1 MRIITTKETS
11 MPEIALRASLVRR
24 PRRLRRT
31 GNLRRLVRETRL
43 YPAGFVA
50 PLFVRAGR
58 GVREPIT
65 SLPGQVR
72 FSPDELDREADRLV
86 ELGIGAILLFGVTDK
101 KDPNASQAYADDGIV
116 QESLRTLRR
125 QHPALV
131 IMTDVCL
138 CGYTDHGHCG
148 VVRGGQVDN
157 DATLD
162 LLARTATSHAAA
174 GADIVA
180 PSAMMDGQVGVIREA
195 LDAAGCA
202 DIAVMA
208 YAAKHASAFYGPFR
222 EAAGSAPQF
231 GDRRSYQMDPA
242 NVREALRE
250 IALDVEQGADI
261 IMVKPALAYLDV
273 IRAARE
279 TVSLPVAAYWVSG
292 EYAMLKAA
300 AERGWLDERRAVL
313 EVLTAIRR
321 AGADFILTYAAADA
335 ARWLTEDEA

>member
-1 MRIITTKETS
+1 
-11 MPEIALRASLVRR
+11 MPEIALRGKLVRR

-31 GNLRRLVRETRL
+31 EALRTLVRETRL
-43 YPAGFVA
+43 HPSGFVA

-58 GVREPIT
+58 GVREPIQ

-72 FSPDELDREADRLV
+72 VSPDELNREV
-86 ELGIGAILLFGVTDK
+86 EQLLALGVGAVLLFGIPDH
-101 KDPNASQAYADDGIV
+101 KDPEAAGAYAEDGVV
-116 QESLRTLRR
+116 QQAVRELRR
-125 QHPALV
+125 RHPSLV

-148 VVRGGQVDN
+148 VVVGGEVDN
-157 DATLD
+157 DATLE
-162 LLARTATSHAAA
+162 LLARTAVSHAAA
-174 GADIVA
+174 GADFVA
-180 PSAMMDGQVGVIREA
+180 PSAMMDGQVGAIREA
-195 LDAAGCA
+195 LDAAGWT
-202 DIAVMA
+202 DVAVMA

-222 EAAGSAPQF
+222 EAAASAPQF

-250 IALDVEQGADI
+250 IALDVEEGADVV
-261 IMVKPALAYLDV
+261 MVKPALAYLDV

-279 TVSLPVAAYWVSG
+279 ATMLPLAAYWVSG

-300 AERGWLDERRAVL
+300 AAQGWLDERRATL

-321 AGADFILTYAAADA
+321 AGADIIITYAASDA
-335 ARWLTEDEA
+335 ARWLGEEEV